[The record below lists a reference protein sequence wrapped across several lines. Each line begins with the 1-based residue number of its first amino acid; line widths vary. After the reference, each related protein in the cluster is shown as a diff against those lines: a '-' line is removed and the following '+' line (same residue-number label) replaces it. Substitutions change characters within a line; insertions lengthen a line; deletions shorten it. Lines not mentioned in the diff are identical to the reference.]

1 MTTFS
6 LPSISVFLSQPHLQ
20 ISKTQTF
27 NLHLNTTFFGIT
39 QVTRKCSAFST
50 RGNVLSIQQ

>member
-6 LPSISVFLSQPHLQ
+6 LPSISVFLSQTHLQ
-20 ISKTQTF
+20 MSKTQTF

-50 RGNVLSIQQ
+50 RGNVL